1 MMFVLLGFTFQPAI
15 SSYATCP
22 EDIFFYLKLDE
33 TAGPNYE
40 DFIKDNDGTGSANV
54 AATTDGILNGAQDFN
69 GTDTEINVP
78 ADNSFDWKSDE
89 SFSIEFWVKTDNFSA
104 GGDNQVVIGR
114 TDGPLQ
120 WWVGING
127 ANGRISFFLRDRT
140 GAGDTADLDGVES
153 ATDPIIPSDGS
164 WHHVMAVRD
173 NDSDE
178 NFIYVDG
185 VLQGSS
191 TFDYTAG
198 FGSSTAALNIG
209 HFNSSFYFDGLI
221 DEVALYDRALTV
233 TEIQEHSNAGQ
244 QVPGQ
249 GVRSLRPEPTASAGD
264 DQDVT
269 EDTEVTLNGAGSTGR
284 SITYAWTQ
292 QSGTTVTLSDA
303 TAASPT
309 FTAPLVGATGETLAF
324 QLTVTD
330 EDGQPN
336 SDDVNV
342 SIVDSPVANVGDDQN
357 VDEGAEVTLDGS
369 GSTGSNITYAWTQQ
383 TGTTVS
389 LSDPTAAS
397 PTFTAP
403 SVTTAGETLTFRL
416 TVTDDLGATSSADTN
431 VNVEDV
437 GNLIPRYRLYNPFD
451 FKHHYTTDQ
460 NEYNTLG
467 AQGWNQE
474 GIAYYVYDAAV
485 TVDSVQAVPFY
496 RLYNPNSFAHHWTTD
511 ANENNVLGNM
521 GWTQEGIDGYIF
533 PSQVTDS
540 VPLYRLYN
548 PFSFKHLW
556 TTDLTERTVLIG
568 QGWNDEGIAGYVF
581 NSAN

>member
-1 MMFVLLGFTFQPAI
+1 MQKKSKFNVFIFMMFVLLGLTFQPAI

-33 TAGPNYE
+33 TAGPTYE

-54 AATTDGILNGAQDFN
+54 AATTDGILNGAQEFN
-69 GTDTEINVP
+69 GTDTEINVD

-153 ATDPIIPSDGS
+153 ATNPIIPSDGS
-164 WHHVMAVRD
+164 WHHVVAVRD
-173 NDSDE
+173 DVEDNNT

-191 TFDYTAG
+191 TFDYTNG

-209 HFNSSFYFDGLI
+209 HLNSNFYFDGLI

-233 TEIQEHSNAGQ
+233 TEIQEHSDAGQ
-244 QVPGQ
+244 QGN
-249 GVRSLRPEPTASAGD
+249 GVRSLA
-264 DQDVT
+264 
-269 EDTEVTLNGAGSTGR
+269 
-284 SITYAWTQ
+284 
-292 QSGTTVTLSDA
+292 
-303 TAASPT
+303 
-309 FTAPLVGATGETLAF
+309 
-324 QLTVTD
+324 
-330 EDGQPN
+330 
-336 SDDVNV
+336 
-342 SIVDSPVANVGDDQN
+342 
-357 VDEGAEVTLDGS
+357 
-369 GSTGSNITYAWTQQ
+369 
-383 TGTTVS
+383 
-389 LSDPTAAS
+389 
-397 PTFTAP
+397 
-403 SVTTAGETLTFRL
+403 
-416 TVTDDLGATSSADTN
+416 
-431 VNVEDV
+431 
-437 GNLIPRYRLYNPFD
+437 LIPRYRLYNPFD
-451 FKHHYTTDQ
+451 FKHHYTTDL

-496 RLYNPNSFAHHWTTD
+496 RLYNPNTGKHHWTTD
-511 ANENNVLGNM
+511 ANENNVLGSM

-548 PFSFKHLW
+548 PFSLKHLW
-556 TTDLTERTVLIG
+556 TTDLNERTVLVS